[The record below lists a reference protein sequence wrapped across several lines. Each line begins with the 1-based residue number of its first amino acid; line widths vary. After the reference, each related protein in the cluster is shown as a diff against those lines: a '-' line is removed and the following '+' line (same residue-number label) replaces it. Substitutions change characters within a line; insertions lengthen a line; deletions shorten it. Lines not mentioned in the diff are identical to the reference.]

1 MNNLVTYHLHQTP
14 LLPPSDAHFYQY
26 VIAQNGVFVRAEN
39 AFVSACLP
47 VTRLKEATAP
57 IRGLQPLDG
66 WVRLKIPQIPLNLL
80 ETVIADAQV
89 SAENGRLDE
98 TLSYVVWRNGRVGE
112 LASSRYHLIKPAD
125 QKASPNFVVTEM
137 VETSETVVMDI
148 HSHGG
153 APPYFSPTDD
163 RDETRLRFYGV
174 IGNLRGTP
182 QWRFRLG
189 IYGHWTE
196 IDKDTLFACEIAFP
210 GGDYDHEPI

>member
-1 MNNLVTYHLHQTP
+1 MNNLVTYHLHRTP
-14 LLPPSDAHFYQY
+14 VLPPSDAHFYQY
-26 VIAQNGVFVRAEN
+26 VIAQNGVFIRAEN

-47 VTRLKEATAP
+47 VMRLKDALAP
-57 IRGLQPLDG
+57 IRGLQPLTQ
-66 WVRLKIPQIPLNLL
+66 WVQLKIPQIPLTLL

-89 SAENGRLDE
+89 SAEDGRLDE
-98 TLSYVVWRNGRVGE
+98 TLSYVVWRNGRDGE

-125 QKASPNFVVTEM
+125 QRATPNSVLSEM
-137 VETSETVVMDI
+137 VETAETVVLDI
-148 HSHGG
+148 HSHGA

-189 IYGHWTE
+189 IYGHWLE
-196 IDKDTLFACEIAFP
+196 MDRDALFV
-210 GGDYDHEPI
+210 

>member
-1 MNNLVTYHLHQTP
+1 MNNLVTYHLHRAP
-14 LLPPSDAHFYQY
+14 VLPPSDALFYQY

-39 AFVSACLP
+39 EFVTACIP
-47 VTRLKEATAP
+47 VTRLKDAAAP
-57 IRGLQPLDG
+57 IRGLQPLTE
-66 WVRLKIPQIPLNLL
+66 WVQLKIPQIPLDLL
-80 ETVIADAQV
+80 ETAIADAQV

-98 TLSYVVWRNGRVGE
+98 TLSYVVWANGGYR
-112 LASSRYHLIKPAD
+112 LIKPND

-137 VETSETVVMDI
+137 VEPGETVVMDI
-148 HSHGG
+148 HSHGA

-174 IGNLRGTP
+174 IGNLRRTP

-189 IYGHWTE
+189 IYGHWAE
-196 IDKDTLFACEIAFP
+196 IDRDILFACDITFP

>member
-1 MNNLVTYHLHQTP
+1 MNNLVTYHLHRTP
-14 LLPPSDAHFYQY
+14 DLPPSDAYFYQY

-39 AFVSACLP
+39 EFVSACLP

-57 IRGLQPLDG
+57 IRGLQPLEG

-80 ETVIADAQV
+80 ETAIADAQI

-98 TLSYVVWRNGRVGE
+98 ALSYVVWRNGRVGE
-112 LASSRYHLIKPAD
+112 LTSSRYRLIKPAD
-125 QKASPNFVVTEM
+125 QRATPHSVLSDM
-137 VETSETVVMDI
+137 VETPETVVMDI
-148 HSHGG
+148 HSHG
-153 APPYFSPTDD
+153 AAYPYFSPTDD

-189 IYGHWTE
+189 IYGHWAE
-196 IDKDTLFACEIAFP
+196 INRETLFACDIAFP
-210 GGDYDHEPI
+210 GGDYDHGPI

>member
-39 AFVSACLP
+39 EFVSACLP
-47 VTRLKEATAP
+47 VTHLKEATAP
-57 IRGLQPLDG
+57 IRGLQPLGG

-80 ETVIADAQV
+80 ETAIADAQV

-98 TLSYVVWRNGRVGE
+98 TLSYVVWSNGRVGE
-112 LASSRYHLIKPAD
+112 LTSSRYRLIKPAD

-137 VETSETVVMDI
+137 VEPDETVVMDI
-148 HSHGG
+148 HSHGA

-163 RDETRLRFYGV
+163 QDETRLRFYGV
-174 IGNLRGTP
+174 IGNLRGTS

-189 IYGHWTE
+189 IYGHWAE
-196 IDKDTLFACEIAFP
+196 IDKDTLFACDITFP
-210 GGDYDHEPI
+210 GGGYDHEPI

>member
-26 VIAQNGVFVRAEN
+26 IIAQNGVFVRAEN
-39 AFVSACLP
+39 EFVSACFP
-47 VTRLKEATAP
+47 VTHLKEATAP
-57 IRGLQPLDG
+57 IRGLQPLNG
-66 WVRLKIPQIPLNLL
+66 WVRLKIPRIPLNLL
-80 ETVIADAQV
+80 ETAIADAQV
-89 SAENGRLDE
+89 SVVNGRLDE

-112 LASSRYHLIKPAD
+112 LTSSRYHLIKPAD

-137 VETSETVVMDI
+137 VEPGETVVMDI

-174 IGNLRGTP
+174 IGNLQTTP

-189 IYGHWTE
+189 IYGHWME
-196 IDKDTLFACEIAFP
+196 IDRDTLFACDITSP
-210 GGDYDHEPI
+210 GGDYNHEPI

>member
-1 MNNLVTYHLHQTP
+1 MNNLVTYHLHRA
-14 LLPPSDAHFYQY
+14 LALPPSDALFYQY
-26 VIAQNGVFVRAEN
+26 IITQNGVFVRAEN
-39 AFVSACLP
+39 DFVSACLP

-57 IRGLQPLDG
+57 IRGLQPLNG

-98 TLSYVVWRNGRVGE
+98 TLSYVVWANGRVGE
-112 LASSRYHLIKPAD
+112 LTSSRYRLIKPND
-125 QKASPNFVVTEM
+125 QQATPNSVVSEM
-137 VETSETVVMDI
+137 VEPAETVVLDL
-148 HSHGG
+148 HSHGA

-196 IDKDTLFACEIAFP
+196 MDRDALFACAIP
-210 GGDYDHEPI
+210 WRRL

>member
-1 MNNLVTYHLHQTP
+1 MNNLVTYHLHRTIV
-14 LLPPSDAHFYQY
+14 LPPSDALFYQY

-39 AFVSACLP
+39 EFVSACLP

-57 IRGLQPLDG
+57 IRGLQPLKG
-66 WVRLKIPQIPLNLL
+66 WVRLKIPQIPLTLL
-80 ETVIADAQV
+80 ETAIADAQV

-98 TLSYVVWRNGRVGE
+98 TLSYVVWRNGR
-112 LASSRYHLIKPAD
+112 YHLIKPAD

-137 VETSETVVMDI
+137 VEPGETVVMDI
-148 HSHGG
+148 HSHGA

-174 IGNLRGTP
+174 IGNLRTTP

-189 IYGHWTE
+189 IYGHWTD
-196 IDKDTLFACEIAFP
+196 IDRDTLFT
-210 GGDYDHEPI
+210 